1 MIINL
6 FLFGFFGLRLV
17 ILDCQPQ
24 NRAELLSSNN
34 RTIDF
39 LTKL

>member
-6 FLFGFFGLRLV
+6 FLFGFFGSRLV

-24 NRAELLSSNN
+24 NRAELLLPDNQ
-34 RTIDF
+34 
-39 LTKL
+39 LTF